1 MDPNKPREEW
11 STLPASEFS
20 GSGLIGDL
28 LRENALDPPRR
39 PGALAALDAY
49 DVLGVIGSG
58 GMGVVLRAR
67 DPASGKDI
75 AVKILKPELTR
86 NRNAVRHF
94 LKEVGH
100 MERMKH
106 PGIVPVL
113 HVSTDARRP
122 YFVMPLMERGSLAT
136 VAGPERLLSK
146 ASVLAAGRTVAG
158 ALDYAH
164 RKGIIHR
171 DLKPGNVLIDHRGRS
186 YLSDF
191 GLSRSVYNDS
201 VLDDAVS
208 RRVGTVP
215 YMSPAVARG
224 EAEDTR
230 CDIYSFGAMLYEL
243 LTGRAPYSGQSGE
256 QILEAVRTGPPLPI
270 RSVNPKAPDDL
281 VTVAE
286 GAMAR
291 ELRDRYAQMA
301 DVLADLDR
309 IKAGQK
315 PVGPRQSRPLG
326 RRVAAAAI
334 GVLVILALVLGF
346 GWIFSA
352 RQGNGPAGGPS
363 GSDSVFKAP
372 PVAGDVADALEVAY
386 TAKLH
391 GSDPAASVQ
400 ILVQPG
406 ARADA
411 PWIPLGNGDAMS
423 SADNYRLLFM
433 SEEPAYFYVFQVD
446 SRGKLDWLFPK
457 NDEVLYSSGANP
469 VKPNQWVRL
478 PEGEYGFQLD
488 DTVGIE
494 HIYVVAT
501 SKPWEPLEGALA
513 KASSGGG
520 VNEKIESAFSL
531 RTRGVAQVRK
541 TAPELPPEMEASRSE
556 VQKLI
561 RGEDG
566 VLVVERWFRHVPA
579 ASGQ

>member
-28 LRENALDPPRR
+28 LRDNVLDPPRR
-39 PGALAALDAY
+39 PGALAALGAY

-58 GMGVVLRAR
+58 GMGVVVRAR
-67 DPASGKDI
+67 DPDSSKDV
-75 AVKILKPELTR
+75 AVKILKPELAR

-100 MERMKH
+100 MKRMEH

-113 HVSTDARRP
+113 HVSTDGRRP
-122 YFVMPLMERGSLAT
+122 WFAMPLMERGSLAT
-136 VAGPERLLSK
+136 VAGPDRLLSK
-146 ASVLAAGRTVAG
+146 GSVLAAARTVAG

-171 DLKPGNVLIDHRGRS
+171 DLKPGNVLIDSRGRS

-191 GLSRSVYNDS
+191 GLSRSLYNDS
-201 VLDDAVS
+201 LLDDAVS

-243 LTGRAPYSGQSGE
+243 LTGRAPYSGQTSE
-256 QILEAVRTGPPLPI
+256 QILEAIRTGPPPPI
-270 RSVNPKAPDDL
+270 RSVNPKAPEDL
-281 VTVAE
+281 AAVAE

-309 IKAGQK
+309 IKAGEK
-315 PVGPRQSRPLG
+315 PVGPRQARAVG
-326 RRVAAAAI
+326 RRVAVSAI
-334 GVLVILALVLGF
+334 GLLVILALVLGV
-346 GWIFSA
+346 GWVFSA
-352 RQGNGPAGGPS
+352 REGNGPAVAPS
-363 GSDSVFKAP
+363 PDSPFKAP
-372 PVAGDVADALEVAY
+372 PIAGDVADALELAY
-386 TAKLH
+386 TAKLNE
-391 GSDPAASVQ
+391 SAPAASVEM
-400 ILVQPG
+400 LVQPG

-411 PWIPLGNGDAMS
+411 PWMPLGNGDAMS

-457 NDEVLYSSGANP
+457 NELSYSFGSNP
-469 VKPNQWVRL
+469 VTPNQWVRL
-478 PEGEYGFQLD
+478 PDGNTAFQLD
-488 DTVGIE
+488 DTIGIE

-501 SKPWEPLEGALA
+501 SEPWEPLRGALA
-513 KASSGGG
+513 KASSGSGSK
-520 VNEKIESAFSL
+520 EKIESAFSL
-531 RTRGVAQVRK
+531 RTRGVAKVRK
-541 TAPELPPEMEASRSE
+541 TAPPLPPGMEASRSE
-556 VQKLI
+556 VRELI
-561 RGEDG
+561 RGKDG

-579 ASGQ
+579 APLQ